1 MSNIVSIQFTRFQ
14 DLDEHGHPDGE
25 PTFGYRIYDDY
36 DQEYNNCY
44 DSVDEMRNAGLTQNG
59 VFGFI
64 AEHHD
69 DYDLIAREKGV
80 YLNGRWIAPQKG
92 GDADDGE

>member
-14 DLDEHGHPDGE
+14 DLDEQGHPDGE

-36 DQEYNNCY
+36 DQDYNNCY
-44 DSVDEMRNAGLTQNG
+44 DSVDEMRNVGLTQNG
-59 VFGFI
+59 VFDFI

-80 YLNGRWIAPQKG
+80 YLNGRWIAPPKG